1 MLLRTPILSQMIQ
14 LAYFFS
20 DPSVDGL
27 VPLKPAEA
35 RALGGFVLTLLFGLR
50 VYTVH
55 WVGSIPDKGKVLQSG
70 GEKKGFQVKSQ

>member
-1 MLLRTPILSQMIQ
+1 MIQ

-55 WVGSIPDKGKVLQSG
+55 WVGDIPAKGKVLQSG